1 MSDCSTDS
9 PGAVVGNYDR
19 AMPEGLPVGKA
30 LPGLENASPFINH
43 SSILSFLLLG
53 F

>member
-1 MSDCSTDS
+1 MSHCSTDS

-19 AMPEGLPVGKA
+19 RGTMPEGLPVGKA

-43 SSILSFLLLG
+43 SSFFPFSY
-53 F
+53 